1 MAVAVAVAVALAVLV
16 VSFVLLNII
25 ACVIVFDNLIIA
37 VFRPIGDDF
46 ALHSSVL
53 RPMWP
58 GFPSPEYRNPYV

>member
-1 MAVAVAVAVALAVLV
+1 MAVAVALAVLV
-16 VSFVLLNII
+16 VSFVLPIII
-25 ACVIVFDNLIIA
+25 ARVIVFDKLFIM
-37 VFRPIGDDF
+37 VFKTIGDEF

>member
-1 MAVAVAVAVALAVLV
+1 MAVAVAVALAVLV
-16 VSFVLLNII
+16 VGFVLLIII
-25 ACVIVFDNLIIA
+25 ARVIVFDKLIII